1 MIFGLLLFAC
11 LTPENGTHQQ
21 SSWTILGVNQDGSLI
36 DARFT
41 QGNSG
46 MLAQSG
52 HVRTDWVPT
61 QDAPAR
67 HIRHETSGA
76 IQEDSTHIQIGTD
89 HIRSESSGWALT
101 INSAAM
107 NARIQLQNSLLK
119 LPETQTTNWN
129 VRSLFA
135 GEMKGFIHM
144 GEKNSLINGYAVG
157 LHSSGKSPP
166 GLRGQTRRQAF
177 VLDKDIFIGIDQFG
191 SNVTAFAMIGGQQL
205 DTTPAALHKE
215 TRGYRMDFR
224 PNLDLEILLDP
235 RKPHLSSNPWDHLYA
250 IEQLVASWRYKRPI
264 HRVRAAE
271 AEIRLGDR
279 KLTANAVI
287 SVNTF
292 R

>member
-1 MIFGLLLFAC
+1 MIFGMLLFAC
-11 LTPENGTHQQ
+11 LTPEDGTHQQ
-21 SSWTILGVNQDGSLI
+21 SSWTIVGINQDGALI

-52 HVRTDWVPT
+52 HVRTDWIPT

-67 HIRHETSGA
+67 HIRHETSGS
-76 IQEDSTHIQIGTD
+76 IQEDTDHIQIGTD
-89 HIRSESSGWALT
+89 HIRSSPSGWALT

-107 NARIQLQNSLLK
+107 NTRIQLQNTLVK
-119 LPETQTTNWN
+119 LPETETADWN

-135 GEMKGFIHM
+135 GEMNGFIHM
-144 GEKNSLINGYAVG
+144 GEKNALIKGFAVG
-157 LHSSGKSPP
+157 LHSSGNNPP

-177 VLDKDIFIGIDQFG
+177 VLDKDLFIGIDQFG

-205 DTTPAALHKE
+205 DTSTAALHKE
-215 TRGYRMDFR
+215 ARGYTMDFR
-224 PNLDLEILLDP
+224 PNLDLEILLEP
-235 RKPHLSSNPWDHLYA
+235 RRPHLSSNPWDHLYA
-250 IEQLVASWRYKRPI
+250 IEQWVASWKYKRPI
-264 HRVRAAE
+264 HRIRAAE

-279 KLTANAVI
+279 QLSANAII